1 MSPPTLQALIHFS
14 THTEVIPNSTSNQD
28 SQAIPDSHLTGDWI
42 PENNPGAEYHV
53 SVARSWKRNNC
64 GISRGGFYEGKS
76 VLPESLTGKAVGV
89 KVGGTLDFRTN
100 KLQELLEIIADALAQ
115 Q

>member
-1 MSPPTLQALIHFS
+1 MVFQA
-14 THTEVIPNSTSNQD
+14 
-28 SQAIPDSHLTGDWI
+28 
-42 PENNPGAEYHV
+42 
-53 SVARSWKRNNC
+53 
-64 GISRGGFYEGKS
+64 GGFYEGKS